1 MNITHVNKSYLINL
15 KGFTLIESIVV
26 LALISI
32 AISSTVPYL
41 TQAID
46 TRRNM
51 AQVGQLQASLS
62 LARQYAVANI
72 VGVVICP
79 ARSDLRQRCRDMQQA
94 NTNWQFGWL
103 VFADQNRDGQL
114 NDDEIIL
121 RNQALLNKQAV
132 VFNQNGRL
140 RYFADGRARSAGFYL
155 CNASASSMRH
165 LLILHTG
172 RTRISSEL
180 SEINTARCRATI
192 NS

>member
-155 CNASASSMRH
+155 CNASASSC
-165 LLILHTG
+165 LLYTSPSP
-172 RTRISSEL
+172 RDKRQSRMPSS
-180 SEINTARCRATI
+180 A
-192 NS
+192 